1 MQDTCNFSV
10 TSFEVCHKKK
20 KKKERKKE
28 DDEKGKENG
37 PTVTLSNSL
46 YARHRVKD
54 IGGYAA

>member
-1 MQDTCNFSV
+1 MSRVLKYV
-10 TSFEVCHKKK
+10 TK